1 MSDNHQEPVLRP
13 PFEAGVPKD
22 DLGHRRV
29 VITGMGVVSPLGNSV
44 DQFWA
49 GLLAGTSA
57 IDRLTRFDTSRFAVQ
72 IAAQVNDFNVED
84 YAEYIDRKEARR
96 IDWFIQL
103 SVACAAQALKQAGLK
118 IDESNA
124 DNVGVL
130 IGSGIGGLV
139 TIEQSMRTL
148 IEKGPMRVSP
158 FTGPY
163 MIPNMASGQ
172 VAITFGAKGPNFSVA
187 SACATGTNAIGEA
200 FEIIRRGDADAMITG
215 GVESQITAFGLAAFH
230 RTTAM
235 CTSRNDDPK
244 HASRPFDA
252 KRDGFIF
259 GEGCGVL
266 IFEEL
271 ESAIKR
277 GAQIIA
283 EVASYAA
290 NNDAYHISAPAV
302 GGAGAAKAIQRA
314 LQKGNL
320 KPADIDYI
328 NAHGTSTVL
337 NDAAE
342 TAAIKTVFGEHA
354 YHIPI
359 NSTKSMIGHLLGAAG
374 AVEAIAAV
382 KTIETGWIHP
392 TINYEYPDPA
402 CDLDYVP
409 NKARQKDVRVAM
421 SNSFGFGG
429 HNAIVIFKKFEG

>member
-1 MSDNHQEPVLRP
+1 MLDQM
-13 PFEAGVPKD
+13 
-22 DLGHRRV
+22 RRDV
-29 VITGMGVVSPLGNSV
+29 VTGMGAITPLGSSV
-44 DQFWA
+44 DKFWNE
-49 GLLAGTSA
+49 LVAGTCA
-57 IDRLTRFDTSRFAVQ
+57 IDRITRFDASRFAVQ
-72 IAAQVNDFNVED
+72 ISAEVRDFNVED

-103 SVACAAQALKQAGLK
+103 AVAATAQALKESGLK

-124 DNVGVL
+124 DNIGAL

-139 TIEQSMRTL
+139 TIEESMHTL
-148 IEKGPMRVSP
+148 FEKGPMRVSP

-163 MIPNMASGQ
+163 MIPNMAAGQ
-172 VAITFGAKGPNFSVA
+172 VAITFGAKGPNFSIA

-215 GVESQITAFGLAAFH
+215 GVESQITEFGLAAFH

-235 CTSRNDDPK
+235 STSRNDDPK

-252 KRDGFIF
+252 KRDGFVF
-259 GEGCGVL
+259 GEGCGIL

-271 ESAIKR
+271 ESATAR
-277 GAQIIA
+277 GAKILA

-290 NNDAYHISAPAV
+290 NDDAYHISAPAP
-302 GGAGAAKAIQRA
+302 GGMGAAKAMQRA
-314 LQKGNL
+314 LKKAGL
-320 KPADIDYI
+320 KPDDVDYI
-328 NAHGTSTVL
+328 NAHGTSTLL
-337 NDAAE
+337 NDASE

-354 YHIPI
+354 YNLPI
-359 NSTKSMIGHLLGAAG
+359 SSTKSMVGHLLGAAG
-374 AVEAIAAV
+374 AVEAIASV
-382 KTIETGWIHP
+382 KTIQTGWIHP

-409 NKARQKDVRVAM
+409 NQARQKDVRVAM

-429 HNAIVIFKKFEG
+429 HNAIVIFKKFKG

>member
-1 MSDNHQEPVLRP
+1 MLDHRQ
-13 PFEAGVPKD
+13 G
-22 DLGHRRV
+22 DLGQRRV
-29 VITGMGVVSPLGNSV
+29 VVTGLGAITPLGCSV
-44 DQFWA
+44 DQYWS

-57 IDRLTRFDTSRFAVQ
+57 IDRITRFDPSRFAVQ

-103 SVACAAQALKQAGLK
+103 SIAAAAQAIKQAGLK

-124 DNVGVL
+124 DMIGAL

-139 TIEQSMRTL
+139 TIEQSMHTL

-163 MIPNMASGQ
+163 MIPNMAAGMI
-172 VAITFGAKGPNFSVA
+172 AITFGAKGPNFSIA
-187 SACATGTNAIGEA
+187 SACATGNNAIGEA

-215 GVESQITAFGLAAFH
+215 GVESQITEFGLAAFH

-235 CTSRNDDPK
+235 STSHNDDPK

-271 ESAIKR
+271 EFAKKR
-277 GAQIIA
+277 GANIIC

-290 NNDAYHISAPAV
+290 NDDAYHISAPAE
-302 GGAGAAKAIQRA
+302 GGAGAAKAIRRA

-320 KPADIDYI
+320 KPEDVDYI
-328 NAHGTSTVL
+328 NAHGTSTLL

-342 TAAIKTVFGEHA
+342 TTAIKTVFGERA
-354 YHIPI
+354 YNIPI
-359 NSTKSMIGHLLGAAG
+359 SSTKSMIGHLLGAAG
-374 AVEAIAAV
+374 AVEAIATV
-382 KTIETGWIHP
+382 KTVETGWIHP

-429 HNAIVIFKKFEG
+429 HNAIVIFKKYEA

>member
-1 MSDNHQEPVLRP
+1 MLDHHQ
-13 PFEAGVPKD
+13 G
-22 DLGHRRV
+22 DLGQRRV
-29 VITGMGVVSPLGNSV
+29 VVTGLGVISPLGCSV
-44 DQFWA
+44 DQYWS

-57 IDRLTRFDTSRFAVQ
+57 IDRITRFDPSRFAVQ

-103 SVACAAQALKQAGLK
+103 SIAATAQAMKQSGLK

-124 DNVGVL
+124 DMIGSLV
-130 IGSGIGGLV
+130 GSGIGGLV
-139 TIEQSMRTL
+139 TMEQSMHTL
-148 IEKGPMRVSP
+148 FEKGPMRVSP

-163 MIPNMASGQ
+163 MIPNMAAGMI
-172 VAITFGAKGPNFSVA
+172 AITFGAKGPNFSIA
-187 SACATGTNAIGEA
+187 SACATGNNAIGEA

-215 GVESQITAFGLAAFH
+215 GVESQITEFGLAAFH

-235 CTSRNDDPK
+235 STTHNDDPK

-259 GEGCGVL
+259 GEGCGIL

-271 ESAIKR
+271 EFAKKR
-277 GAQIIA
+277 GAKIIA

-290 NNDAYHISAPAV
+290 NDDAFHISAPAE
-302 GGAGAAKAIQRA
+302 GGAGAAKAIKRA
-314 LQKGNL
+314 LQKANL
-320 KPADIDYI
+320 KPEDIDYI
-328 NAHGTSTVL
+328 NAHGTSTIL

-342 TAAIKTVFGEHA
+342 TAAIKTALGEHA
-354 YHIPI
+354 YKTPI
-359 NSTKSMIGHLLGAAG
+359 SSTKSMLGHLLGAAG
-374 AVEAIAAV
+374 AVEAVATV

-429 HNAIVIFKKFEG
+429 HNAIVIFKQYGG

>member
-1 MSDNHQEPVLRP
+1 MLDHRQ
-13 PFEAGVPKD
+13 G
-22 DLGHRRV
+22 DLGQRRV
-29 VITGMGVVSPLGNSV
+29 VVTGLGAITPLGCSV
-44 DQFWA
+44 DQYWS

-57 IDRLTRFDTSRFAVQ
+57 IDRITRFDPSRFAVQ

-103 SVACAAQALKQAGLK
+103 SIAAAAQAIKQAGLK

-124 DNVGVL
+124 DMIGAL

-139 TIEQSMRTL
+139 TIEQSMHTL

-163 MIPNMASGQ
+163 MIPNMAAGMI
-172 VAITFGAKGPNFSVA
+172 AITFGAKGPNFSIA
-187 SACATGTNAIGEA
+187 SACATGNNAIGEA

-215 GVESQITAFGLAAFH
+215 GVESQITEFGLAAFH

-235 CTSRNDDPK
+235 STSHNDDPK

-271 ESAIKR
+271 EFAKKR
-277 GAQIIA
+277 GANIIC

-290 NNDAYHISAPAV
+290 NDDAYHISAPAE
-302 GGAGAAKAIQRA
+302 GGAGAAKAIRRA

-320 KPADIDYI
+320 QPEDVDYI
-328 NAHGTSTVL
+328 NAHGTSTLL

-342 TAAIKTVFGEHA
+342 TTAIKTVFGERA
-354 YHIPI
+354 YNIPI
-359 NSTKSMIGHLLGAAG
+359 SSTKSMIGHLLGAAG
-374 AVEAIAAV
+374 AVEAIATV
-382 KTIETGWIHP
+382 KTVETGWIHP

-429 HNAIVIFKKFEG
+429 HNAIVIFKKYEA

>member
-1 MSDNHQEPVLRP
+1 MTGNQ
-13 PFEAGVPKD
+13 
-22 DLGHRRV
+22 RRV
-29 VITGMGVVSPLGNSV
+29 VITGMGVVSPLGSSV
-44 DQFWA
+44 EKFWRE
-49 GLLAGTSA
+49 LLAGTSS
-57 IDRLTRFDTSRFAVQ
+57 IDRITRFDPSRFVVQ
-72 IAAQVNDFNVED
+72 IGAQVNDFNIED
-84 YAEYIDRKEARR
+84 YAEYIDKKEARR

-103 SVACAAQALKQAGLK
+103 SVACAAQAIKQAGLK

-124 DNVGVL
+124 DQIGVL

-139 TIEQSMRTL
+139 TMQESFRTL
-148 IEKGPMRVSP
+148 FEKGPMRVSP

-172 VAITFGAKGPNFSVA
+172 IAITFGAKGPNFSIA

-215 GVESQITAFGLAAFH
+215 GVESQITEFGLAAFH

-235 CTSRNDDPK
+235 ATAFNNDPK

-252 KRDGFIF
+252 KRDGFVF

-271 ESAIKR
+271 EFARKR
-277 GAQIIA
+277 GATIIA

-290 NNDAYHISAPAV
+290 NDDAYHISAPAE
-302 GGAGAAKAIQRA
+302 GGIGAAKAMKRA
-314 LQKGNL
+314 LDKAGL
-320 KPADIDYI
+320 KPTDIDYI
-328 NAHGTSTVL
+328 NAHGTSTIL
-337 NDAAE
+337 NDVAE
-342 TAAIKTVFGEHA
+342 TQAIKTVFGDYA
-354 YHIPI
+354 YKIPI
-359 NSTKSMIGHLLGAAG
+359 SSTKSMIGHLLGAAG
-374 AVEAIAAV
+374 AVEAIATV

-409 NKARQKDVRVAM
+409 NKARQKEVKVAM

-429 HNAIVIFKKFEG
+429 HNAIIIFKKYEG

>member
-1 MSDNHQEPVLRP
+1 MSDHHQ
-13 PFEAGVPKD
+13 G

-29 VITGMGVVSPLGNSV
+29 VVTGMGAISPLGNSV
-44 DQFWA
+44 EKFWA

-57 IDRLTRFDTSRFAVQ
+57 IDRITRFDPSRFAVQ
-72 IAAQVNDFNVED
+72 IAAQINDFNVEE
-84 YAEYIDRKEARR
+84 YADYIDRKEARR

-103 SVACAAQALKQAGLK
+103 AVAAAAQALKQSGLK

-124 DNVGVL
+124 DWVGVL

-139 TIEQSMRTL
+139 TIEQSFRTL
-148 IEKGPMRVSP
+148 LEKGPMRVSP

-163 MIPNMASGQ
+163 MIPNMAAGQ
-172 VAITFGAKGPNFSVA
+172 VAITFGAKGPNFSIA

-200 FEIIRRGDADAMITG
+200 FEIIRRGDAEAMITG
-215 GVESQITAFGLAAFH
+215 GVESQITEFGLAAFH

-235 CTSRNDDPK
+235 CTTHNDDPK

-252 KRDGFIF
+252 KRDGFTF
-259 GEGCGVL
+259 GEGCGML

-271 ESAIKR
+271 EFAKKR
-277 GAQIIA
+277 GAKIIA

-290 NNDAYHISAPAV
+290 NDDAFHISAPAE
-302 GGAGAAKAIQRA
+302 GGAGAAKAMKRA
-314 LQKGNL
+314 LQKANL
-320 KPADIDYI
+320 KPEEVGYI

-342 TAAIKTVFGEHA
+342 TAAIKAVFGEHA
-354 YHIPI
+354 HRVPI
-359 NSTKSMIGHLLGAAG
+359 SSTKSMIGHLLGAAG
-374 AVEAIAAV
+374 AVEAIATV

-429 HNAIVIFKKFEG
+429 HNAIVIFKKYKGM

>member
-1 MSDNHQEPVLRP
+1 MLDHHQ
-13 PFEAGVPKD
+13 G
-22 DLGHRRV
+22 DLGQRRV
-29 VITGMGVVSPLGNSV
+29 VVTGLGVISPLGCSV
-44 DQFWA
+44 DQYWS

-57 IDRLTRFDTSRFAVQ
+57 IDRITRFDPSRFAVQ

-103 SVACAAQALKQAGLK
+103 SIAATAQAMKQSGLK

-124 DNVGVL
+124 DMIGSLV
-130 IGSGIGGLV
+130 GSGIGGLV
-139 TIEQSMRTL
+139 TMEQSMHTL
-148 IEKGPMRVSP
+148 FEKGPMRVSP

-163 MIPNMASGQ
+163 MIPNMAAGMI
-172 VAITFGAKGPNFSVA
+172 AITFGAKGPNFSIA
-187 SACATGTNAIGEA
+187 SACATGNNAIGEA
-200 FEIIRRGDADAMITG
+200 FEIVRRGDAVAMITG
-215 GVESQITAFGLAAFH
+215 GVESQITEFGLAAFH

-235 CTSRNDDPK
+235 STTHNDDPK

-259 GEGCGVL
+259 GEGCGIL

-271 ESAIKR
+271 EFAKKR
-277 GAQIIA
+277 GAKIIA

-290 NNDAYHISAPAV
+290 NDDAFHISAPAE
-302 GGAGAAKAIQRA
+302 GGAGAAKAIKRA
-314 LQKGNL
+314 LQKANL
-320 KPADIDYI
+320 KPEDIDYI
-328 NAHGTSTVL
+328 NAHGTSTIL

-342 TAAIKTVFGEHA
+342 TAAIKTALGEHA
-354 YHIPI
+354 YKTPI
-359 NSTKSMIGHLLGAAG
+359 SSTKSMLGHLLGAAG
-374 AVEAIAAV
+374 AVEAVATV

-429 HNAIVIFKKFEG
+429 HNAIVIFKKYGG